1 MNADMCRPLIL
12 ACVVLAGCATY
23 QPKPITPLQ
32 LAQSFEVR
40 SLASDALRAYL
51 AQQLGHEVEPW
62 PLPRWDREMITL
74 AADFY
79 SPALEIA
86 HAQWG
91 TANAGIDAAGA
102 IPNPVLHLPFEYAIN
117 NPGPGRPFTTGP
129 ALDIPIETAH
139 KRGYRI
145 DQASRLSEAAR
156 LNIGNE
162 AWKVRSQV
170 RDALL
175 SLHAEGERVAFL
187 TQKAAAQQ
195 QILEMVTKRR
205 AVGEAA
211 GPDVNLAVLVLTQA
225 HAELTAARSG
235 LLGARDRVA
244 SAIGLPIRAFESVQL
259 DLDAFD
265 QTGAAP
271 PPAEARRAA
280 LFHRADLLGS
290 LAEYEATQAAL
301 QLEIAKQY
309 PDIHLGPGYTYDTGT
324 NRIGLGLPGIMLPLF
339 NRNEGGIAQAEAKR
353 NEAAA
358 RTAALQD
365 AIINDL
371 DHALAHYAAS
381 LDALRLSTLR
391 LSTAQKQ
398 MSSQTSSFAAGT
410 TDRLSLTQ
418 ANADYQTSRIEHLNA
433 VVAAQQAVGALE
445 DAMQRPLS
453 PTVLNGT
460 RDGDAKEIP
469 R

>member
-1 MNADMCRPLIL
+1 MIADLRRSLML
-12 ACVVLAGCATY
+12 ACAVLTGCATY
-23 QPKPITPLQ
+23 QPKPITPTQ
-32 LAQSFEVR
+32 LAKSFEER
-40 SLASDALRAYL
+40 SLTSGNLRTWL
-51 AQQLGHEVEPW
+51 AQQLGHDVEPW
-62 PLPRWDREMITL
+62 PLPRWNCEMLTL
-74 AADFY
+74 AAYYY
-79 SPALEIA
+79 SPALDMA
-86 HAQWG
+86 RAQWG
-91 TANAGIDAAGA
+91 TAKAGVDVAGA
-102 IPNPVLHLPFEYAIN
+102 IPNPVLHLPFEYTTP

-129 ALDIPIETAH
+129 TLDIPIETAH

-145 DQASRLSEAAR
+145 DQASHWSEAAR

-162 AWKVRSQV
+162 AWKVRGQV

-175 SLHAEGERVAFL
+175 SFYAEEERVAFL
-187 TQKAAAQQ
+187 TQKVTAQQ
-195 QILEMVTKRR
+195 QILEMVTRRR

-225 HAELTAARSG
+225 HAELAAARSG
-235 LLGARDRVA
+235 LLDARAQVA
-244 SAIGLPIRAFESVQL
+244 SVIGLPIRAVESVQL
-259 DLDAFD
+259 DLDAFA
-265 QTGAAP
+265 QTGTPP

-290 LAEYEATQAAL
+290 LAEYDAAQAAL

-324 NRIGLGLPGIMLPLF
+324 NRIGFGLSGITLPIF
-339 NRNEGGIAQAEAKR
+339 DRNEGGIAQAEAKR
-353 NEAAA
+353 KEAAA

-371 DHALAHYAAS
+371 DHALAHYQAS

-398 MSSQTSSFAAGT
+398 MSSQAATFTVGT
-410 TDRLSLTQ
+410 TDRLSLAQ
-418 ANADYQTSRIEHLNA
+418 ANADYQTSTMDHLNA
-433 VVAAQQAVGALE
+433 VIQAQQAVGALE
-445 DAMQRPLS
+445 DSMQRPLS
-453 PTVLNGT
+453 PTVL
-460 RDGDAKEIP
+460 DATITETEVP

>member
-1 MNADMCRPLIL
+1 MNADVRRPVTLVCL
-12 ACVVLAGCATY
+12 VLVGCATY
-23 QPKPITPLQ
+23 QPKPITPTQ
-32 LAQSFEVR
+32 LAQSFEER
-40 SLASDALRAYL
+40 SLTSDALQTWL
-51 AQQLGHEVEPW
+51 AQQLGHGVETW
-62 PLPRWDREMITL
+62 PLPRWNREMLTL
-74 AADFY
+74 AAYYY
-79 SPALEIA
+79 SPTLDIA
-86 HAQWG
+86 RAQWG
-91 TANAGIDAAGA
+91 TAKAGVDVAGA
-102 IPNPVLHLPFEYAIN
+102 VPNPVLQLPFEYATN

-129 ALDIPIETAH
+129 TLDIPIETAH
-139 KRGYRI
+139 KRDYRI
-145 DQASRLSEAAR
+145 DQASHRSEAAR
-156 LNIGNE
+156 LNVGNE
-162 AWKVRSQV
+162 AWRVRGEV

-175 SLHAEGERVAFL
+175 SFYAEGKRIAFL
-187 TQKAAAQQ
+187 TQKVAAQQ
-195 QILEMVTKRR
+195 RILEMVTKRR

-211 GPDVNLAVLVLTQA
+211 GPDVNLAALVLTQA
-225 HAELTAARSG
+225 NAELAAARSG
-235 LLGARDRVA
+235 LLDARDRVA
-244 SAIGLPIRAFESVQL
+244 SAIGLPVRAFESVQM
-259 DLDAFD
+259 DLDAFG

-290 LAEYEATQAAL
+290 LAEYDAAQAAL

-324 NRIGLGLPGIMLPLF
+324 NRIGFGLPGITLPIF
-339 NRNEGGIAQAEAKR
+339 DRNEGGIAQAEAKR
-353 NEAAA
+353 KEAAA

-365 AIINDL
+365 TIINDL
-371 DHALAHYAAS
+371 DHALAHYQAS

-398 MSSQTSSFAAGT
+398 MSSQAASFSAGT

-418 ANADYQTSRIEHLNA
+418 ATADYQTSTIEHVNA

-453 PTVLNGT
+453 PTVLDGT
-460 RDGDAKEIP
+460 MTETEVR